1 MVCPEE
7 LTVLE
12 QLRLFNDVGAIFGP
26 TGAAFAS
33 FIFRNPSAKVT
44 ILIADNASMP
54 YLYWPKLA
62 SVAGVDVTY
71 VLGRAEGDASEGV
84 HRDFSV
90 PKETMA
96 SFLEELC
103 VDEQ

>member
-1 MVCPEE
+1 VVCPEE

-33 FIFRNPSAKVT
+33 IKFRNPSAKVT

-54 YLYWPKLA
+54 
-62 SVAGVDVTY
+62 
-71 VLGRAEGDASEGV
+71 
-84 HRDFSV
+84 
-90 PKETMA
+90 
-96 SFLEELC
+96 
-103 VDEQ
+103 